1 MDVLLNRYYKKIQAL
16 HLYLNETPAQVFPV
30 SFEKFLKYIFF
41 TAAQKDESF
50 IEGVF

>member
-1 MDVLLNRYYKKIQAL
+1 MDVLLNRYYKKIQVL

-41 TAAQKDESF
+41 IAAQKDGSF